1 MIRRTT
7 GKMARPILSTAAC
20 MIMLLLFYRHSLAC
34 QVDEFY
40 LAKEGTLA
48 ASTAEKLNE
57 ANGYQNKADQDKLLS
72 MIKAGT
78 VLRLKEGV
86 KVRVTERSF
95 EYRMLKISL
104 PDSGIPYWVN
114 DGTLKPIEC
123 ERIDGEH

>member
-1 MIRRTT
+1 
-7 GKMARPILSTAAC
+7 
-20 MIMLLLFYRHSLAC
+20 MLFLFYRHSFAC

-40 LAKEGTLA
+40 LTKDDSLA
-48 ASTAEKLNE
+48 ASTVEKLNE
-57 ANGYQNKADQDKLLS
+57 ANGYQNKAEQDKLVS
-72 MIKAGT
+72 MITAGT

-114 DGTLKPIEC
+114 DGTLKPIAC
-123 ERIDGEH
+123 ERIDRES